1 MDARM
6 YAGFTSRG
14 LAMPTFDLR
23 PDFGTSRNMI
33 SSKERERWQV
43 EEQVHGNAYNWKQDE
58 ERRILAR
65 EAEDVSRRK
74 LYDGKAKYGGMNVS
88 QALEAKGLRDENTRW
103 RKLWAD
109 LSLDKGVLQS
119 VTENRWS
126 PSY

>member
-1 MDARM
+1 M
-6 YAGFTSRG
+6 
-14 LAMPTFDLR
+14 
-23 PDFGTSRNMI
+23 
-33 SSKERERWQV
+33 
-43 EEQVHGNAYNWKQDE
+43 HGNAYNWKQDE

-103 RKLWAD
+103 RKLGAD

-119 VTENRWS
+119 VTEKTDVIDEQGRPQAIRCDNGPEPTSWAFSGVVRGAKD
-126 PSY
+126 